1 MPRAAAAT
9 VNPDLL
15 TAATALADAER
26 RLTEV
31 LDTLSRARA
40 NRQDAHTH
48 RDDLIRTELSR
59 NVPVVELCKVT
70 GLSRARIYQIR
81 DGRS

>member
-1 MPRAAAAT
+1 MTRDNTVT

-15 TAATALADAER
+15 TAATTVAEAER
-26 RLTEV
+26 NLTQV
-31 LDTLSRARA
+31 LDTLSQARTA
-40 NRQDAHTH
+40 RLDAHTH
-48 RDDLIRTELSR
+48 RDDLIRAELAR
-59 NVPVVELCKVT
+59 DIPVVELCKVT